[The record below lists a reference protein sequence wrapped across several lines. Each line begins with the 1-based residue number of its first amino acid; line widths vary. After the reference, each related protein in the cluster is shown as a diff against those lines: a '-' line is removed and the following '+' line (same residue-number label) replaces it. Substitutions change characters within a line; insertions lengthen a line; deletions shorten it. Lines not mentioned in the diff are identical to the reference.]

1 MLLSADMRELIA
13 LFRRHRVRYLVVGG
27 HAVNYYGY
35 VRATQDM
42 DLLVFPSPENA
53 QRIMN
58 ALSEFGFAGAGIP
71 SQLFEQEGGA
81 VHLGTE
87 PNRIDI
93 LTSLKG
99 ISNNEIFAGAQTVEI
114 DGETVNII
122 SFDHLL
128 EVKKSSDRPRDL
140 ADADELLNIN
150 TGKLDDRDHET

>member
-1 MLLSADMRELIA
+1 
-13 LFRRHRVRYLVVGG
+13 
-27 HAVNYYGY
+27 
-35 VRATQDM
+35 M

-53 QRIMN
+53 QRVMN

-71 SQLFEQEGGA
+71 RELFEREGGA
-81 VHLGTE
+81 VHLGTA

-99 ISNNEIFAGAQTVEI
+99 VSNNEIFAGAQAVEI
-114 DGETVNII
+114 DDETVNMI

-128 EVKKSSDRPRDL
+128 DVKKNSDRPRDL

-150 TGKLDDRDHET
+150 IGKLDDRDHGT